1 MAAPYSI
8 DLRQKVLLALQEGNK
23 SQREIAELFH
33 VSESFVEALLR
44 RLRATGG
51 IAPKPH
57 AGGPPPRI
65 DDKARQHLGEWL
77 AAQPDLTLEE
87 LAERLQRECGIHA
100 CVSLVCRVLQ
110 QLGLPRKKRQSTPQS
125 VTRKK

>member
-1 MAAPYSI
+1 
-8 DLRQKVLLALQEGNK
+8 
-23 SQREIAELFH
+23 LFH
-33 VSESFVEALLR
+33 VSKSFVESLLR
-44 RLRATGG
+44 RLRATGS

-65 DDKARQHLGEWL
+65 DDKARQHLCAWL

-87 LAERLQRECGIHA
+87 LAGRLQRECGLQA

-110 QLGLPRKKRQSTPQS
+110 QLGLPRKKRLSTPRS
-125 VTRKK
+125 ATRKK